1 MFFTMLFPVFP
12 THAEDASMT
21 ASNIN
26 ASDIKASFNLEHD
39 QTSDTVSI
47 HPSVQSRVSG
57 RVDYLIRAAKKGVAG
72 TSVQKNR
79 GHLELTAGEMVDI
92 GPLLSFGSVA
102 AGDALQL
109 ELRLCGQGTRCKIEK
124 EVIAVFTSGYPDSD
138 GTKK

>member
-1 MFFTMLFPVFP
+1 M
-12 THAEDASMT
+12 MT
-21 ASNIN
+21 SDIK

-39 QTSDTVSI
+39 QLSDTVSI
-47 HPSVQSRVSG
+47 HPSVQSLVSA

-79 GHLELTAGEMVDI
+79 GHLELKAGEMVDI

-109 ELRLCGQGTRCKIEK
+109 ELHLCGYGTRCKIDK
-124 EVIAVFTSGYPDSD
+124 EVIAVFTSSYPDSD
-138 GTKK
+138 GTEK